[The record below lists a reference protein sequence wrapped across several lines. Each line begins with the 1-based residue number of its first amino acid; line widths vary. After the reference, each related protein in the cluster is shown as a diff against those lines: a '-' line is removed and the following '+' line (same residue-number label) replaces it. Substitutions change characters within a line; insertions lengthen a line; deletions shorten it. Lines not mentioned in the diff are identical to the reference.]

1 MTFES
6 EMMAWLLL
14 LVFVWAIICCI
25 WEELENRNLLDDYYD
40 SFEYQRSLFADSLEE
55 EKSSAI

>member
-1 MTFES
+1 MISFEC

-14 LVFVWAIICCI
+14 LIFVWALICCI
-25 WEELENRNLLDDYYD
+25 WEELENRNLINEYHN

-55 EKSSAI
+55 E

>member
-14 LVFVWAIICCI
+14 LIFVWALICCI
-25 WEELENRNLLDDYYD
+25 WEDFENRNLINEYHN
-40 SFEYQRSLFADSLEE
+40 SFEYQRNFYKESMEE
-55 EKSSAI
+55 EA